1 MMLQDVLIA
10 KTTAE
15 IQRHHAMA
23 SECNTV
29 LEQAK
34 HHLDSLT
41 ISGMTS
47 LADIFDVKKK
57 QGTAKRQIAEVVMRV
72 EEHYK
77 KIEEL
82 EITIANA
89 RRKRTALE
97 KRKDKLSLRLSALNR
112 KSNLIMLNQQDN
124 DTEER
129 INWTKS

>member
-15 IQRHHAMA
+15 ILRHQAMA
-23 SECNTV
+23 SECNMV
-29 LEQAK
+29 LEHTK

-57 QGTAKRQIAEVVMRV
+57 QGTVKRQIADVVMRI

-82 EITIANA
+82 EITIMNA
-89 RRKRTALE
+89 RKKRTALE

-112 KSNLIMLNQQDN
+112 KLNLSVLNQQDN

-129 INWTKS
+129 INWTRS